1 MARFGTAAQI
11 MRKQYFQGHVFLSIY
26 GSHRFTEIYISAS
39 RSRNA
44 LTGKSGKISPIT
56 SHHPHHSHIL
66 ITSHHPHH
74 SHILITSHHPHHS
87 HILITSHH
95 PRHCHIIKSHHYHI
109 PIFCVYC
116 FSLTEPSSSLQPK
129 MTNAPVLIN
138 CWVSWNSFL
147 IGNNE
152 IVISDKSKHSFNVD
166 DVDNDFPGAS
176 FL

>member
-26 GSHRFTEIYISAS
+26 GSHRFPEIYISAS

-44 LTGKSGKISPIT
+44 LTGKSGKISP
-56 SHHPHHSHIL
+56 
-66 ITSHHPHH
+66 
-74 SHILITSHHPHHS
+74 ITSHHPHHS

>member
-66 ITSHHPHH
+66 ITSHHP
-74 SHILITSHHPHHS
+74 
-87 HILITSHH
+87 
-95 PRHCHIIKSHHYHI
+95 RHCHIIKSHHYHI

-129 MTNAPVLIN
+129 MTNAPVLKN